1 MNSRHDPLD
10 ARLRQLAHE
19 LHDAAP
25 SPHEWD
31 DIATPPLVT
40 ALGTDSQPRPRWPL
54 AAVAAAVV
62 VFVIAGLVVI
72 RSATDDRRPPF
83 ATDPGPVVDGAV
95 DPSIPGESAPTVVAP
110 NTTTSPV
117 VDTTIAA
124 EQSSTTTVKTLP
136 TTAAVNLTPIRV
148 TYLDPPPILELDP
161 IATIEVAFD
170 PIRGFPAASVVTFEG
185 GAVAVVDLVAREIIV
200 IDPTTGERRI
210 SLDPAMPDLTGLAV
224 GGPDGIVYVVL
235 QGGRQ
240 TTQSA
245 TEIVAIPT
253 DGPRAGQ
260 TVGTASINLV
270 SYSHTHPSVL
280 GLGPTS
286 VIDKR
291 TGESLIDYVDTTGE
305 PLQVQLPAPAYPLV
319 QSIDIWS
326 TFETGLD
333 VAPANGSSPKWHVE
347 VDREPT
353 ASSGLGDFPEPT
365 AIDNGR
371 VLVTTAIGP
380 NLPGDYGPPTQQVI
394 AVLKPDG
401 SGSWWSVPDGW
412 WLEAADLY
420 GPLYTRIT
428 DNTLE
433 IARPHRLQPD
443 D

>member
-1 MNSRHDPLD
+1 MNNRHDPLD

-19 LHDAAP
+19 LNDAAP
-25 SPHEWD
+25 APHEWG
-31 DIATPPLVT
+31 DIAIPSLVT
-40 ALGTDSQPRPRWPL
+40 ALGADSEPRPRWPL

-62 VFVIAGLVVI
+62 LFVIAGLVVI
-72 RSATDDRRPPF
+72 RSATDDRPPPF
-83 ATDPGPVVDGAV
+83 ATVPGPVVDGTV
-95 DPSIPGESAPTVVAP
+95 DPSIPWESAPTIVVP
-110 NTTTSPV
+110 NTTSPI

-136 TTAAVNLTPIRV
+136 TTAAVNLPPIRV
-148 TYLDPPPILELDP
+148 TYLDSPPVLELDP

-170 PIRGFPAASVVTFEG
+170 PVRGFPAASVVTLEG
-185 GAVAVVDLVAREIIV
+185 GAFAVVDLLAGEIIV

-235 QGGRQ
+235 HAGRQ
-240 TTQSA
+240 TSQSA

-253 DGPRAGQ
+253 DGPRAGR

-270 SYSHTHPSVL
+270 NYTHTHPSVL

-291 TGESLIDYVDTTGE
+291 TGESLIDYVDSTGE
-305 PLQVQLPAPAYPLV
+305 PLQVQLPAPAYPLA

-353 ASSGLGDFPEPT
+353 ASGGLGHFPEPT
-365 AIDNGR
+365 AIDYGR

-380 NLPGDYGPPTQQVI
+380 NLPGDYGSPTQQVI
-394 AVLKPDG
+394 AVLEPDG

-412 WLEAADLY
+412 SLEAADLY

-433 IARPHRLQPD
+433 IARPPSPPT
-443 D
+443 